1 MNTKAR
7 LDEASAR
14 KIVAGRLTTIHDR
27 IVAALETLGPLPTKP
42 LAREQR
48 MTAAFRQAFG
58 DWLLSVRQWGRKT
71 AYLVAQPGD
80 PDGWIAIALWMYN
93 TRSERKQFFVLASIS
108 AHATARLLE
117 RRRDVNLERILEE
130 ELGGAAALIEFAVR
144 FRLNKLSDEESR
156 QTSFVFDTTNGEFRL
171 TRDGDSLVATTWVPK
186 KAGS

>member
-14 KIVAGRLTTIHDR
+14 RIAAGRLAAIQDR
-27 IVAALETLGPLPTKP
+27 IVAGLGALGPLPTKP
-42 LAREQR
+42 IAREQR
-48 MTAAFRQAFG
+48 MTAVLRRAFG
-58 DWLLSVRQWGRKT
+58 DWLLGVRQWGRRT
-71 AYLVAQPGD
+71 GYLVAQPSD
-80 PDGWIAIALWMYN
+80 PDGWIAIVLIMYN
-93 TRSERKQFFVLASIS
+93 ARSDRKQFWVLASIS

-144 FRLNKLSDEESR
+144 FCLNKLSDEEAR
-156 QTSFVFDTTNGEFRL
+156 QTSFVFSTTNGEFRL